1 MFPWV
6 NDIMSRK
13 AEMILGVIG
22 GIFGILMGIFAVVV
36 GGIGSAFDP
45 HDASSALVSSLGL
58 WAVIF
63 GVLGIVGGAVVNKNK
78 KMAGGLM
85 LACGLLGFIAISMFW
100 IIPGLLL
107 FIGGTLTFLTKDE
120 NVMNITN

>member
-1 MFPWV
+1 
-6 NDIMSRK
+6 MSRR

-22 GIFGILMGIFAVVV
+22 GIFGVLFGMFAVMV
-36 GGIGSAFDP
+36 GGIGDAFDVSE
-45 HDASSALVSSLGL
+45 ASTVSSLGL
-58 WAVIF
+58 GAVIL

-85 LACGLLGFIAISMFW
+85 LACGILGFIAISMFW

-107 FIGGTLTFLTKDE
+107 IIGGILTFLTKDE
-120 NVMNITN
+120 TKDENVMKLTN